1 MKPKRRMDD
10 DSTESTE
17 EDKGEAQIA
26 QLETAFLKETLKE
39 LGNIF
44 FMGEV
49 NEEAANGLVSSLIT
63 YKELIEKSAAS
74 QEEEEEL
81 EESPEV
87 SVEAVEGEQ
96 QPAPVAE
103 EPQEEE
109 EDEEEEVE
117 EEPKEPDPIKLYIST
132 QGGNADDMFAI
143 YDVIELVKRTVPIQ
157 TIGLGKVMSAGVL
170 LLAAGTKGKRKIARH
185 ARVMIHNVITGHSGG
200 LFHVANELG
209 EAENIQQMY
218 INAIAENSNLT
229 VKQLRRMVK
238 TGQNIYLSAEEAIK
252 YGIADELM

>member
-1 MKPKRRMDD
+1 MKPKRRMDEETPEGTD
-10 DSTESTE
+10 

-63 YKELIEKSAAS
+63 YKELIEKSAS
-74 QEEEEEL
+74 QEEEEEA
-81 EESPEV
+81 EV
-87 SVEAVEGEQ
+87 SVEAVEGTEQ
-96 QPAPVAE
+96 TEEATEQPTE
-103 EPQEEE
+103 EAIEEE
-109 EDEEEEVE
+109 E
-117 EEPKEPDPIKLYIST
+117 EPVKEPDPIKLYIST

-143 YDVIELVKRTVPIQ
+143 YDVMELVKRTVPIQ

-229 VKQLRRMVK
+229 VKQLKRMVK

>member
-1 MKPKRRMDD
+1 MDEETPEGTD
-10 DSTESTE
+10 

-63 YKELIEKSAAS
+63 YKELIEKSAS
-74 QEEEEEL
+74 QEEEEE
-81 EESPEV
+81 EAEV
-87 SVEAVEGEQ
+87 SVEAVEGTEQ
-96 QPAPVAE
+96 TEEATEQPTE
-103 EPQEEE
+103 EAIEEE
-109 EDEEEEVE
+109 E
-117 EEPKEPDPIKLYIST
+117 EPVKEPDPIKLYIST

-143 YDVIELVKRTVPIQ
+143 YDVMELVKRTVPIQ

-229 VKQLRRMVK
+229 VKQLKRMVK

>member
-1 MKPKRRMDD
+1 MKPKRRMDEE
-10 DSTESTE
+10 TPESTD

-63 YKELIEKSAAS
+63 YKELIEKSAA
-74 QEEEEEL
+74 EKEEL
-81 EESPEV
+81 EEEEPEV
-87 SVEAVEGEQ
+87 SVEAVEGAET
-96 QPAPVAE
+96 PEATTE
-103 EPQEEE
+103 EPEE
-109 EDEEEEVE
+109 EEEEVQ
-117 EEPKEPDPIKLYIST
+117 KEPDPIKLYIST

-143 YDVIELVKRTVPIQ
+143 YDVMELVKRTVPIQ